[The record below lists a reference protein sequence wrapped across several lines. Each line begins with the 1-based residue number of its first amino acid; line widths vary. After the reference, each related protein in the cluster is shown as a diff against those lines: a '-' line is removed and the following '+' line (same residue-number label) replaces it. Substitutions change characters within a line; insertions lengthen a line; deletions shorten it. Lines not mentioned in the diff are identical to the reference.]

1 MGDRIREMM
10 KLDISKKRFDQ
21 PLLWSVLV
29 LIVIGIVMLYSSST
43 SLSLAKTNGQ
53 TDTYFITAH
62 LKRLIIGILALGFF
76 MVFDYRKLKFLAPFL
91 IVITIML
98 LVYTKVWYLLNDYS
112 SPGRWLYLGAYS
124 LQTSDIARIALI
136 IYLAAFMAKKKHQL
150 HDFYSGFFP
159 PLLVLALLIGLI
171 LLQPDFSTGIMF
183 CIIGAMMLF
192 IGGARFIQL
201 SAAGAVA
208 ALITIPLML
217 SVPYSKSRIMS
228 WLGGN
233 QDVVGD
239 GYQITQS
246 LISLGNGG
254 LFGMGLGNSVAKNQF
269 LPTPHTDFILAIIGE
284 ETGLIGVLILLTVF
298 LVIFQRGIKIA
309 KESNDSFGVL
319 LALGLSFS
327 IILYAFV
334 NAAVVTN
341 IFPVTG
347 LPIPLI
353 SYGGSSVLTNMIAL
367 GILLNISQSKRSVT
381 HDQGWKPGYNG

>member
-1 MGDRIREMM
+1 MGKRIKIMNQ
-10 KLDISKKRFDQ
+10 LDISKKRFDQ
-21 PLLWSVLV
+21 PLLWSIIA
-29 LIVIGIVMLYSSST
+29 LIVIGTVMLYSSST
-43 SLSLAKTNGQ
+43 SLSLVKTSGQ
-53 TDTYFITAH
+53 TDTYFLTAH
-62 LKRLIIGILALGFF
+62 LKRLVIGILALGFF
-76 MVFDYRKLKFLAPFL
+76 MMFDYRKLKFLAPFL
-91 IVITIML
+91 IVITVIL
-98 LVYTKVWYLLNDYS
+98 LVYTKGWYLLNGFS
-112 SPGRWLYLGAYS
+112 SPGRWLYLGVFS
-124 LQTSDIARIALI
+124 LQTSDIARITLI

-159 PLLVLALLIGLI
+159 PLLVMSLLIGLI
-171 LLQPDFSTGIMF
+171 MLQPDFSTGIML
-183 CIIGAMMLF
+183 CIIGTMMLF

-201 SAAGAVA
+201 TAAGAVA
-208 ALITIPLML
+208 ALVTVPLML
-217 SVPYSKSRIMS
+217 SIPYSRSRIMS
-228 WLGGN
+228 WLSGN

-254 LFGMGLGNSVAKNQF
+254 LFGMGLGNSIAKNQF

-284 ETGLIGVLILLTVF
+284 ETGLIGVLILLTLF
-298 LVIFQRGIKIA
+298 LVIYQRGIKIA
-309 KESNDSFGVL
+309 KESNDSFGVF

-341 IFPVTG
+341 IVPVTG

-367 GILLNISQSKRSVT
+367 GILLNISQSIRSVA

>member
-1 MGDRIREMM
+1 MGKRIGKMRQ
-10 KLDISKKRFDQ
+10 LDITKKRFDQ
-21 PLLWSVLV
+21 PLLWSVII
-29 LIVIGIVMLYSSST
+29 LIVVGTVMLYSSST
-43 SLSLAKTNGQ
+43 SLSLVKTNGQ
-53 TDTYFITAH
+53 TDTFFITAH
-62 LKRLIIGILALGFF
+62 LKRLVIGLLALGFF
-76 MVFDYRKLKFLAPFL
+76 MLFDYRKLKSLAPFL
-91 IVITIML
+91 IAIAVML
-98 LVYTKVWYLLNDYS
+98 LIYTKGWYVLKGIS
-112 SPGRWLYLGAYS
+112 SPGRWLYLGTYS
-124 LQTSDIARIALI
+124 LQTSDIARISLI
-136 IYLAAFMAKKKHQL
+136 IYLAAFMAKKKNQID
-150 HDFYSGFFP
+150 DFYSGFFP
-159 PLLVLALLIGLI
+159 PLLIMAILIVLIMI
-171 LLQPDFSTGIMF
+171 QPDFSTGVML
-183 CIIGAMMLF
+183 CIIGTMMLF

-201 SAAGAVA
+201 TAAGVA
-208 ALITIPLML
+208 AAMITIPLML
-217 SVPYSKSRIMS
+217 SVPYSRSRIMS
-228 WLGGN
+228 WLSGN
-233 QDVVGD
+233 EDVAGA

-254 LFGMGLGNSVAKNQF
+254 LFGMGLGNSIAKNQF

-284 ETGLIGVLILLTVF
+284 EIGLIGTIILLTIF

-347 LPIPLI
+347 LSMPLV

>member
-1 MGDRIREMM
+1 M
-10 KLDISKKRFDQ
+10 KQLDISKKRFDQ
-21 PLLWSVLV
+21 PLLWSIIL
-29 LIVIGIVMLYSSST
+29 LIVIGTVMLYSSST
-43 SLSLAKTNGQ
+43 SLSLVKTNGQ
-53 TDTYFITAH
+53 TDTFFIIAH
-62 LKRLIIGILALGFF
+62 LKRLAIGLLALGFF
-76 MVFDYRKLKFLAPFL
+76 MLFDYRKLKSLAPFL
-91 IVITIML
+91 IAIAVIL
-98 LVYTKVWYLLNDYS
+98 LIYTKGWYLLKGIS
-112 SPGRWLYLGAYS
+112 APGRWLYLGAYS
-124 LQTSDIARIALI
+124 FQTSDIARIALI
-136 IYLAAFMAKKKHQL
+136 IYLAAFMAKKKNQIN
-150 HDFYSGFFP
+150 DFYSGFFP
-159 PLLVLALLIGLI
+159 PLLIMATLIILI
-171 LLQPDFSTGIMF
+171 MIQPDFSTGIML
-183 CIIGAMMLF
+183 CIIGTMMLF

-201 SAAGAVA
+201 TAAGAVA

-217 SVPYSKSRIMS
+217 SVPYSKSRIIS

-233 QDVVGD
+233 EDVAGA

-254 LFGMGLGNSVAKNQF
+254 LFGMGLGNSIAKNQF
-269 LPTPHTDFILAIIGE
+269 LPTPHTDFIMAIIGE
-284 ETGLIGVLILLTVF
+284 ETGLIGTLILLTIF

-347 LPIPLI
+347 LPMPLI

-381 HDQGWKPGYNG
+381 HNQEWKPGYDG

>member
-1 MGDRIREMM
+1 M
-10 KLDISKKRFDQ
+10 KQLDISKKRFDQ
-21 PLLWSVLV
+21 PLLWSVIIL
-29 LIVIGIVMLYSSST
+29 LVIGTVMLYSSST
-43 SLSLAKTNGQ
+43 ALSLAKTNGQ
-53 TDTYFITAH
+53 TDTFFISAH
-62 LKRLIIGILALGFF
+62 IRRLMIGLVALVFF
-76 MVFDYRKLKFLAPFL
+76 MLFDYRKLKSIAPFL
-91 IVITIML
+91 IVIAITL
-98 LVYTKVWYLLNDYS
+98 LVYTKFWYMLKGIH
-112 SPGRWLYLGAYS
+112 SPGRWLYLGGYS

-150 HDFYSGFFP
+150 HDFYTGFFP
-159 PLLVLALLIGLI
+159 PLLIMATLIGLI
-171 LLQPDFSTGIMF
+171 ILQPDFSTGVML
-183 CIIGAMMLF
+183 CLIGAMMLF
-192 IGGARFIQL
+192 IGGAKFIQL
-201 SAAGAVA
+201 TAAGAVA

-217 SVPYSKSRIMS
+217 SVPYSRSRIMS

-233 QDVVGD
+233 EDVVGT

-254 LFGMGLGNSVAKNQF
+254 LFGMGLGNSIAKNQF

-284 ETGLIGVLILLTVF
+284 ETGLVGVIILLTVF

-347 LPIPLI
+347 LPMPLI
-353 SYGGSSVLTNMIAL
+353 SYGGSNVITNMIAL

-381 HDQGWKPGYNG
+381 HNNGWKPSYNG

>member
-1 MGDRIREMM
+1 M
-10 KLDISKKRFDQ
+10 KQLDISKKRFDQ
-21 PLLWSVLV
+21 PLLWSIIL
-29 LIVIGIVMLYSSST
+29 LIVIGTVMLYSSST
-43 SLSLAKTNGQ
+43 SLSLVKTNGQ
-53 TDTYFITAH
+53 TDTFFIIAH
-62 LKRLIIGILALGFF
+62 LKRLAIGLLALGFF
-76 MVFDYRKLKFLAPFL
+76 MLFDYRKLKSLAPFL
-91 IVITIML
+91 IAIAVIL
-98 LVYTKVWYLLNDYS
+98 LIYTKGWYLLKGIS
-112 SPGRWLYLGAYS
+112 APGRWLYLGAYS
-124 LQTSDIARIALI
+124 FQTSDIARIALI
-136 IYLAAFMAKKKHQL
+136 IYLAAFMAKKKNQID
-150 HDFYSGFFP
+150 DFYSGFFP
-159 PLLVLALLIGLI
+159 PLLIMATLIILI
-171 LLQPDFSTGIMF
+171 MIQPDFSTGIML
-183 CIIGAMMLF
+183 CIIGTMMLF

-201 SAAGAVA
+201 TAAGAVA

-217 SVPYSKSRIMS
+217 SVPYSKSRIIS

-233 QDVVGD
+233 EDVAGA

-254 LFGMGLGNSVAKNQF
+254 LFGMGLGNSIAKNQF
-269 LPTPHTDFILAIIGE
+269 LPTPYTDFIMAIIGE
-284 ETGLIGVLILLTVF
+284 ETGLIGTLILLTIF

-347 LPIPLI
+347 LPMPLI

-381 HDQGWKPGYNG
+381 HDQGWKPGYNE

>member
-1 MGDRIREMM
+1 MRQ
-10 KLDISKKRFDQ
+10 LDITKKRFDQ
-21 PLLWSVLV
+21 PLLWSVII
-29 LIVIGIVMLYSSST
+29 LIVVGTVMLYSSST
-43 SLSLAKTNGQ
+43 SLSLVKTNGQ
-53 TDTYFITAH
+53 TDTFFLTAH
-62 LKRLIIGILALGFF
+62 LKRLVIGLLALGFF
-76 MVFDYRKLKFLAPFL
+76 MLFDYRKLKSLAPFL
-91 IVITIML
+91 IAIAVML
-98 LVYTKVWYLLNDYS
+98 LIYTKGWYLLKGIS
-112 SPGRWLYLGAYS
+112 SPGRWLYLGNYS
-124 LQTSDIARIALI
+124 LQTSDIARISLI
-136 IYLAAFMAKKKHQL
+136 IYLAAFMAKKKNQID
-150 HDFYSGFFP
+150 DFYSGFFP
-159 PLLVLALLIGLI
+159 PLLVMSVLIGLI
-171 LLQPDFSTGIMF
+171 MIQPDFSTGVML
-183 CIIGAMMLF
+183 CIIGTMMLF

-201 SAAGAVA
+201 TVAGVA
-208 ALITIPLML
+208 AAMITIPLML
-217 SVPYSKSRIMS
+217 SVPYSRSRIMS

-233 QDVVGD
+233 EDVAGA

-246 LISLGNGG
+246 LISFGNGG
-254 LFGMGLGNSVAKNQF
+254 LFGMGLGNSIAKNQF

-284 ETGLIGVLILLTVF
+284 EIGLIGTIILLTIF

-347 LPIPLI
+347 LPMPLI

>member
-1 MGDRIREMM
+1 MRQ
-10 KLDISKKRFDQ
+10 LDISKKRFDQ
-21 PLLWSVLV
+21 PLLWSVII
-29 LIVIGIVMLYSSST
+29 LIVMGTVMLYSSST
-43 SLSLAKTNGQ
+43 SVSLVKTNGH
-53 TDTYFITAH
+53 TATFFIIAH
-62 LKRLIIGILALGFF
+62 LKRLVIGVLALGFF
-76 MVFDYRKLKFLAPFL
+76 MMFDYRKLKSLAPFL
-91 IVITIML
+91 ITIAIML
-98 LVYTKVWYLLNDYS
+98 LIYTKVWYLLNGIS
-112 SPGRWLYLGAYS
+112 SPGRWLYLGTYS

-136 IYLAAFMAKKKHQL
+136 IYLASFMAKKKNQID
-150 HDFYSGFFP
+150 DFYSGFFP
-159 PLLVLALLIGLI
+159 PLLVMTIVIGLI
-171 LLQPDFSTGIMF
+171 IVQPDFSTGIML

-201 SAAGAVA
+201 TAAGTAA

-217 SVPYSKSRIMS
+217 SVPYSRSRIMS
-228 WLGGN
+228 WLTGN
-233 QDVVGD
+233 EDVVGA

-254 LFGMGLGNSVAKNQF
+254 LFGMGLGNSIAKNQF
-269 LPTPHTDFILAIIGE
+269 LPTPHTDFIFAIIGE
-284 ETGLIGVLILLTVF
+284 EVGLFGAIILLTIFV
-298 LVIFQRGIKIA
+298 VIFQRGIKIA

-347 LPIPLI
+347 LPMPLV
-353 SYGGSSVLTNMIAL
+353 SYGGSSILTNMIAL

>member
-1 MGDRIREMM
+1 MGKRIRKMRQ
-10 KLDISKKRFDQ
+10 LDISKKRFDQ
-21 PLLWSVLV
+21 PLLWSIIA
-29 LIVIGIVMLYSSST
+29 LIVIGTVMLYSSST

-53 TDTYFITAH
+53 TDTYFLVAH

-76 MVFDYRKLKFLAPFL
+76 MVFDYRKLKSLAPFL
-91 IVITIML
+91 IIIAVML
-98 LVYTKVWYLLNDYS
+98 LVYTKGWYLLKGFS
-112 SPGRWLYLGAYS
+112 SPGRWLYLGTFS

-136 IYLAAFMAKKKHQL
+136 IYLAAFMAKKRHQL

-159 PLLVLALLIGLI
+159 PLLVMSLLIGLI
-171 LLQPDFSTGIMF
+171 ILQPDFSTGIML
-183 CIIGAMMLF
+183 CIIGTMMLF

-201 SAAGAVA
+201 TAAGAVA

-217 SVPYSKSRIMS
+217 SIPYSKSRIMS
-228 WLGGN
+228 WVGGN
-233 QDVVGD
+233 EDVAGA

-254 LFGMGLGNSVAKNQF
+254 LFGMGLGNSIAKNQF
-269 LPTPHTDFILAIIGE
+269 LPTPHTDFILSIIGE
-284 ETGLIGVLILLTVF
+284 ETGLIGVLILLTLF
-298 LVIFQRGIKIA
+298 LVIYQRGIKIA
-309 KESNDSFGVL
+309 KETNDSFGVL

-341 IFPVTG
+341 IVPVTG

-353 SYGGSSVLTNMIAL
+353 SYGGSSVLTNMIAF

>member
-1 MGDRIREMM
+1 MGERIGEM
-10 KLDISKKRFDQ
+10 KQLDISKKKFDR
-21 PLLWSVLV
+21 PLLWSVII
-29 LIVIGIVMLYSSST
+29 LIVIGTVMLYSSST
-43 SLSLAKTNGQ
+43 LLSLSKTNGQ
-53 TDTYFITAH
+53 TGTYFLTAH
-62 LKRLIIGILALGFF
+62 LKRLSIGILALGFF
-76 MVFDYRKLKFLAPFL
+76 MVFDYRKLKSLAPFL
-91 IVITIML
+91 IVIAVML
-98 LVYTKVWYLLNDYS
+98 LVYTKGWYLLKGLS
-112 SPGRWLYLGAYS
+112 SPGRWLHLGTYS

-150 HDFYSGFFP
+150 HDFYTGFFP
-159 PLLVLALLIGLI
+159 PLLVMALLVGLI
-171 LLQPDFSTGIMF
+171 ILQPDFSTGIML

-201 SAAGAVA
+201 TAAGAVA

-217 SVPYSKSRIMS
+217 SVPYSRSRIMS
-228 WLGGN
+228 WLSGN

-254 LFGMGLGNSVAKNQF
+254 LFGMGLGNSIAKNQF

-327 IILYAFV
+327 IILYAFI

>member
-1 MGDRIREMM
+1 M
-10 KLDISKKRFDQ
+10 KQLDISKKRFDQ
-21 PLLWSVLV
+21 PLLWSVIL
-29 LIVIGIVMLYSSST
+29 LIVIGTVMLYSSST
-43 SLSLAKTNGQ
+43 SLSLVKTNGQ
-53 TDTYFITAH
+53 TDTFFITAH
-62 LKRLIIGILALGFF
+62 IKRLIVGILALGFF
-76 MVFDYRKLKFLAPFL
+76 MIFDYRKLKFLAPFL
-91 IVITIML
+91 IAIAVIL
-98 LVYTKVWYLLNDYS
+98 LIYTKVWYLLNGIS
-112 SPGRWLYLGAYS
+112 SPGRWLYLGTYS
-124 LQTSDIARIALI
+124 IQTSDIARIALI
-136 IYLAAFMAKKKHQL
+136 IYLAAFMAKKKNQID
-150 HDFYSGFFP
+150 DFYSGFFP
-159 PLLVLALLIGLI
+159 PLLVMSLLIGLI
-171 LLQPDFSTGIMF
+171 ILQPDFSTGIML
-183 CIIGAMMLF
+183 CIIGTMMLF

-201 SAAGAVA
+201 TAAGAVA

-217 SVPYSKSRIMS
+217 SVPYSRSRIMS

-233 QDVVGD
+233 EDVAGA

-254 LFGMGLGNSVAKNQF
+254 LFGMGLGNSIAKNQF

-284 ETGLIGVLILLTVF
+284 EVGLIGTLILLTIF

-347 LPIPLI
+347 LPMPLI

>member
-1 MGDRIREMM
+1 MRQ
-10 KLDISKKRFDQ
+10 LDISKKRFDQ
-21 PLLWSVLV
+21 PLLWSVIA
-29 LIVIGIVMLYSSST
+29 LIVIGIVMLYSSSS

-53 TDTYFITAH
+53 TDTYFLTAH
-62 LKRLIIGILALGFF
+62 LKRLLLGILALGFF
-76 MVFDYRKLKFLAPFL
+76 MVFDYRKLKSLALYF
-91 IVITIML
+91 IIIAVL
-98 LVYTKVWYLLNDYS
+98 LLAYTKGWYLLKGYS
-112 SPGRWLYLGAYS
+112 SPGRWLYLGTFS
-124 LQTSDIARIALI
+124 LQTSDIARIAMI
-136 IYLAAFMAKKKHQL
+136 IYLAAFMAKKKYQL

-159 PLLVLALLIGLI
+159 PLLTMTLLIGLI
-171 LLQPDFSTGIMF
+171 ILQPDFSTGIML
-183 CIIGAMMLF
+183 CIIGTMMLF

-201 SAAGAVA
+201 TAAGSVA

-217 SVPYSKSRIMS
+217 SIPYSRSRIMS
-228 WLGGN
+228 WIGGN
-233 QDVVGD
+233 EDVVGD

-254 LFGMGLGNSVAKNQF
+254 LFGMGLGNSVGKNQF
-269 LPTPHTDFILAIIGE
+269 LPTPHTDFILSIIGE
-284 ETGLIGVLILLTVF
+284 ETGLVGVLILLTLF
-298 LVIFQRGIKIA
+298 LIIYQRGIKIA
-309 KESNDSFGVL
+309 KETNDSFGVL

-341 IFPVTG
+341 IIPVTG

-353 SYGGSSVLTNMIAL
+353 SYGGSSMLTNMIAL

>member
-1 MGDRIREMM
+1 MGKRIGKMRQ
-10 KLDISKKRFDQ
+10 LDITKKRFDQ
-21 PLLWSVLV
+21 PLLWSVII
-29 LIVIGIVMLYSSST
+29 LIVVGTVMLYSSST
-43 SLSLAKTNGQ
+43 SLSLVKTNGQ
-53 TDTYFITAH
+53 TDTFFITAH
-62 LKRLIIGILALGFF
+62 LKRLVIGLLALGFF
-76 MVFDYRKLKFLAPFL
+76 MLFDYRKLKSLAPFL
-91 IVITIML
+91 IAISVML
-98 LVYTKVWYLLNDYS
+98 LIYTKGWYLLKDIS
-112 SPGRWLYLGAYS
+112 SPGRWLYLGNYS
-124 LQTSDIARIALI
+124 LQTSDIARISLI
-136 IYLAAFMAKKKHQL
+136 IYLAAFMTKKKNQID
-150 HDFYSGFFP
+150 DFYSGFFP
-159 PLLVLALLIGLI
+159 PLLIMAILIVLIMI
-171 LLQPDFSTGIMF
+171 QPDFSTGVML
-183 CIIGAMMLF
+183 CIIGTMMLF

-201 SAAGAVA
+201 TAAGVA
-208 ALITIPLML
+208 AAMITIPLML
-217 SVPYSKSRIMS
+217 SVPYSRSRIMS

-233 QDVVGD
+233 EDVAGA

-254 LFGMGLGNSVAKNQF
+254 LFGMGLGNSIAKNQF
-269 LPTPHTDFILAIIGE
+269 LPSPHTDFILAIIGE
-284 ETGLIGVLILLTVF
+284 EIGLIGTIILLTIF

-347 LPIPLI
+347 LPMPLV

>member
-1 MGDRIREMM
+1 
-10 KLDISKKRFDQ
+10 
-21 PLLWSVLV
+21 
-29 LIVIGIVMLYSSST
+29 
-43 SLSLAKTNGQ
+43 
-53 TDTYFITAH
+53 
-62 LKRLIIGILALGFF
+62 
-76 MVFDYRKLKFLAPFL
+76 
-91 IVITIML
+91 
-98 LVYTKVWYLLNDYS
+98 
-112 SPGRWLYLGAYS
+112 
-124 LQTSDIARIALI
+124 
-136 IYLAAFMAKKKHQL
+136 MAKKKNQL
-150 HDFYSGFFP
+150 HDFYTGFFP
-159 PLLVLALLIGLI
+159 PLLVMALTVGLI
-171 LLQPDFSTGIMF
+171 TLHPDFSTGIML

-201 SAAGAVA
+201 TAAGAVA

-217 SVPYSKSRIMS
+217 SVTYSRSRIMS

-233 QDVVGD
+233 EDVVD
-239 GYQITQS
+239 TGYQITQS

-254 LFGMGLGNSVAKNQF
+254 LFGMGLGNSIAKNQF

-284 ETGLIGVLILLTVF
+284 ETGLVGTLILLTIF

-347 LPIPLI
+347 LPMPLI
-353 SYGGSSVLTNMIAL
+353 SYGGSNAITNMIAL

>member
-1 MGDRIREMM
+1 MGKRIREMRQ
-10 KLDISKKRFDQ
+10 LDISKKRFDQ
-21 PLLWSVLV
+21 PLLWSIIA
-29 LIVIGIVMLYSSST
+29 LIVIGTVMLYSSST
-43 SLSLAKTNGQ
+43 SLSLAKTSSQ
-53 TDTYFITAH
+53 TGTYFLVAH

-76 MVFDYRKLKFLAPFL
+76 MVFDYRKLKSLATFL
-91 IVITIML
+91 IVIAVML
-98 LVYTKVWYLLNDYS
+98 LVYTKGWYLIKGYS
-112 SPGRWLYLGAYS
+112 TPGRWLYLGAFS
-124 LQTSDIARIALI
+124 FQTSDIARIALI

-159 PLLVLALLIGLI
+159 PLLVMSLLIGLI
-171 LLQPDFSTGIMF
+171 LIQPDFSTGVML
-183 CIIGAMMLF
+183 CIIGTMMLF

-201 SAAGAVA
+201 TAAGAVA
-208 ALITIPLML
+208 ALITVPLML
-217 SVPYSKSRIMS
+217 SVPYSRSRIMS
-228 WLGGN
+228 WLSGN
-233 QDVVGD
+233 EDVVGT

-254 LFGMGLGNSVAKNQF
+254 LFGKGLGNSIAKNQF
-269 LPTPHTDFILAIIGE
+269 LPTPHTDFILSIIGE
-284 ETGLIGVLILLTVF
+284 ETGLIGVLILLTLF
-298 LVIFQRGIKIA
+298 LIIYQRGIKIA

-341 IFPVTG
+341 IVPVPG

-353 SYGGSSVLTNMIAL
+353 SYGGSSLLTNMIAL

-381 HDQGWKPGYNG
+381 HDQEWNPGYNG

>member
-1 MGDRIREMM
+1 MGKRIEQMRQ
-10 KLDISKKRFDQ
+10 LDISKKRFDQ
-21 PLLWSVLV
+21 PLLWSVIA
-29 LIVIGIVMLYSSST
+29 LIVVGTVMQYSSST
-43 SLSLAKTNGQ
+43 SLSLVKTNGQ
-53 TDTYFITAH
+53 TDTFFITAH
-62 LKRLIIGILALGFF
+62 LKRLVIGILAMGFF
-76 MVFDYRKLKFLAPFL
+76 MVFDYRKLKSLAPFL
-91 IVITIML
+91 IVIAVTL
-98 LVYTKVWYLLNDYS
+98 LVYTKGWYLLKGIS
-112 SPGRWLYLGAYS
+112 SPGRWLYLGTYS

-136 IYLAAFMAKKKHQL
+136 IYLAAFMAKKKNQL
-150 HDFYSGFFP
+150 HDFYTGFFP
-159 PLLVLALLIGLI
+159 PLLVMALMVGLI
-171 LLQPDFSTGIMF
+171 TLQPDFSTGIML

-201 SAAGAVA
+201 TAAGAVA
-208 ALITIPLML
+208 VLITIPLML
-217 SVPYSKSRIMS
+217 SVTYSRSRIMS

-233 QDVVGD
+233 EDVVD
-239 GYQITQS
+239 TGYQITQS

-254 LFGMGLGNSVAKNQF
+254 LFGMGLGNSIAKNQF

-284 ETGLIGVLILLTVF
+284 ETGLVGTLILLTIF

-347 LPIPLI
+347 LPMPLI
-353 SYGGSSVLTNMIAL
+353 SYGGSNAITNMIAL

>member
-1 MGDRIREMM
+1 MGERIGKMRQ
-10 KLDISKKRFDQ
+10 LDISKKRFDQ
-21 PLLWSVLV
+21 PLLWLV
-29 LIVIGIVMLYSSST
+29 ITLIMIGTVMLYGSST
-43 SLSLAKTNGQ
+43 AVSLAKTKGQ
-53 TDTYFITAH
+53 TDTYFIVAH
-62 LKRLIIGILALGFF
+62 LIRVLIGLLALGFF
-76 MVFDYRKLKFLAPFL
+76 MFFDYRRLKSIAPFL
-91 IVITIML
+91 IVITVTL
-98 LVYTKVWYLLNDYS
+98 LVYTKGWYLIKGIP
-112 SPGRWLYLGAYS
+112 SPGRWLYLGTYS

-136 IYLAAFMAKKKHQL
+136 IYLAAFMAKKKNQI

-159 PLLVLALLIGLI
+159 PLLVMTIIIGLI
-171 LLQPDFSTGIMF
+171 ILQPDFSTGIML

-201 SAAGAVA
+201 TAAGAA
-208 ALITIPLML
+208 AVLITIPLML
-217 SVPYSKSRIMS
+217 SVSYSKLRILT

-233 QDVVGD
+233 EDVVD
-239 GYQITQS
+239 AGYQITQS

-254 LFGMGLGNSVAKNQF
+254 VFGMGLGNSIAKNQF

-284 ETGLIGVLILLTVF
+284 ETGLVGTLILLTIF
-298 LVIFQRGIKIA
+298 LAIFQRGIKIA

-347 LPIPLI
+347 LPLPLI
-353 SYGGSSVLTNMIAL
+353 SYGGSSVLTNLIAL
-367 GILLNISQSKRSVT
+367 GILLNISQSKRSLT
-381 HDQGWKPGYNG
+381 HDQVWKPGYNG

>member
-1 MGDRIREMM
+1 MGEKIGKMSQ
-10 KLDISKKRFDQ
+10 LDISKKRFDQ
-21 PLLWSVLV
+21 PLLWSVIV
-29 LIVIGIVMLYSSST
+29 LIVIGTVMLYSSST
-43 SLSLAKTNGQ
+43 ALSLAKTNGQ

-76 MVFDYRKLKFLAPFL
+76 MVFDYRKLKSLAPFL
-91 IVITIML
+91 IVIAVML
-98 LVYTKVWYLLNDYS
+98 LVYTKGWYLLKGFS

-150 HDFYSGFFP
+150 HDFYTGFFP
-159 PLLVLALLIGLI
+159 PLLVMALLVGLI
-171 LLQPDFSTGIMF
+171 LLQPDFSTGIML

-201 SAAGAVA
+201 TAAGAVT

-217 SVPYSKSRIMS
+217 LVPYSRSRIMS
-228 WLGGN
+228 WLSGN

-254 LFGMGLGNSVAKNQF
+254 LFGMGLGNSIAKNQF

-347 LPIPLI
+347 LAMPLI